1 MRVQTVEQL
10 TIAVEAV
17 RTHFQKDIIST
28 KELNEFKQNRPD
40 VYFPMAFWHIGKSK
54 TERAQYD
61 LTNFSTESSP
71 TKTQIAAAIEK
82 IEETD
87 DQIAAR
93 IDTRFQVMDMMVSA
107 AVQGNCRSMIV
118 SGSAGIGKS
127 HGVMVA
133 VRDMPEE
140 RVSIISGRVTPTGLF
155 RTLWKHRFESHL
167 IVFDD
172 CDSVFDNETSLNFLK
187 AACDSSDER
196 YITWA
201 SNALQI
207 DEDGEE
213 IPSTFEFNGSV
224 VFLTNIDFK
233 AQIQK
238 NNSMAPHFAAMISR
252 SHYIDL
258 AIKSDREYMVRIKS
272 VVYKSGMLDEY
283 SDRTRDEVV
292 QFIEMNQS
300 SMNELSLRIVKK
312 IADLTR
318 IAPDNWRDVASVTC
332 MK

>member
-61 LTNFSTESSP
+61 LTNFSADMTQ

-93 IDTRFQVMDMMVSA
+93 IDTRFQVMDMMVAA
-107 AVQGNCRSMIV
+107 AVSGNCRSMIV

-140 RVSIISGRVTPTGLF
+140 RVSIISGKVTPTGLF

-207 DEDGEE
+207 DEEGEE

-224 VFLTNIDFK
+224 VFLTNIDFHDEVE
-233 AQIQK
+233 K
-238 NNSMAPHFAAMISR
+238 NGRLSCHVLAMMSR
-252 SHYIDL
+252 SHVI
-258 AIKSDREYMVRIKS
+258 AINIKTQREYIVRIKH
-272 VVYKSGMLDEY
+272 VVKNTNMLEDFDARTQDEIL
-283 SDRTRDEVV
+283 
-292 QFIEMNQS
+292 QFIEMNKDK
-300 SMNELSLRIVKK
+300 MIELSLRMVK
-312 IADLTR
+312 
-318 IAPDNWRDVASVTC
+318 
-332 MK
+332 

>member
-1 MRVQTVEQL
+1 MRAQTTEQL
-10 TIAVEAV
+10 MVAVEAV
-17 RTHFQKDIIST
+17 RDHFNKDIIT
-28 KELNEFKQNRPD
+28 TRELNDFKANRPD

-54 TERAQYD
+54 TARATYD
-61 LTNFSTESSP
+61 LSNFNLTTELNP
-71 TKTQIAAAIEK
+71 IAKAIEV

-87 DQIAAR
+87 DQIAHR
-93 IDTRFQVMDMMVSA
+93 INTRFSVMDMMVAA
-107 AVQGNCRSMIV
+107 AVAGNCRSMIV

-127 HGVMVA
+127 HGVMMA
-133 VRDMPEE
+133 VRGMPEE
-140 RVSIISGRVTPTGLF
+140 RVSIMSGKVTPTGLF
-155 RTLWKHRFESHL
+155 RTLWKHRFSSHL

-238 NNSMAPHFAAMISR
+238 NNSLAPHFAAMISR

-258 AIKSDREYMVRIKS
+258 AIKTEREYMVRIKH
-272 VVYKSGMLDEY
+272 VVYSSGMLDEY

-292 QFIEMNQS
+292 QFIEMNKS

-318 IAPDNWRDVASVTC
+318 IAPDTWRDVASVTC

>member
-1 MRVQTVEQL
+1 MRAQTAEQL
-10 TIAVEAV
+10 MTAVVAV
-17 RTHFQKDIIST
+17 REHFNKDVIT
-28 KELNEFKQNRPD
+28 TRELNEFKQNRPD

-54 TERAQYD
+54 TERATYD
-61 LTNFSTESSP
+61 LKNFELSEQ
-71 TKTQIAAAIEK
+71 KTSIATAIEQ

-87 DQIAAR
+87 DQIAHR
-93 IDTRFQVMDMMVSA
+93 INTRFQVMEMMVSA
-107 AVQGNCRSMIV
+107 AVQGDCRSMIV

-133 VRDMPEE
+133 IRNMPEE
-140 RVSIISGRVTPTGLF
+140 RVSVMRGKVTPTGLF
-155 RTLWKHRFESHL
+155 RTLWKHRFENHL

-207 DEDGEE
+207 DDDGEE

-238 NNSMAPHFAAMISR
+238 NNALAPHFAAMVSR

-258 AIKSDREYMVRIKS
+258 AIRTEREYMVRIKS
-272 VVYKSGMLDEY
+272 VVYQSGMLDEY
-283 SDRTRDEVV
+283 SERTRDEVV
-292 QFIEMNQS
+292 QFIEMNKS

-312 IADLTR
+312 VADLTR
-318 IAPDNWRDVASVTC
+318 ISPDSWRDVASVTC